1 MHTVSGPL
9 ENSCRWRFLHGL
21 KGEVELES
29 PHLAVSQ
36 DFVHDRYGRIEKV
49 ASTEQSELLIQIRVK
64 AEKPTT
70 SNNLFATREDELQ
83 VKLQDWE
90 RLL

>member
-49 ASTEQSELLIQIRVK
+49 ASTEQSELLIQIRVN
-64 AEKPTT
+64 AEKLTT
-70 SNNLFATREDELQ
+70 SNDLFVRRKDQLQ
-83 VKLQDWE
+83 VQLQECE